1 MTGRLWGAVALA
13 ALVLISGVTHWWV
26 VHKRDVRI
34 TELEAVIAK
43 RDGELIQAGQVESV
57 LRDAIQRYGRQTLE
71 AADADEQADA
81 QARARVEAVERRR
94 DELQR
99 QDSEIGS
106 STDEMNQ
113 WLAHLF

>member
-43 RDGELIQAGQVESV
+43 RDGELIQAGQVEAV
-57 LRDAIQRYGRQTLE
+57 LRDAIQRYGRQALE
-71 AADADEQADA
+71 AADAVEEADA
-81 QARARVEAVERRR
+81 PARAPVEAVQRRLDVLR
-94 DELQR
+94 RE
-99 QDSEIGS
+99 DSEIG
-106 STDEMNQ
+106 
-113 WLAHLF
+113 